1 MDPIVLPRPARDKEK
16 KTLKTRAA
24 RFGVQGNP
32 YGPNHIDVGI
42 IGTTFIFDTLTKYL
56 LRIAQ

>member
-1 MDPIVLPRPARDKEK
+1 
-16 KTLKTRAA
+16 
-24 RFGVQGNP
+24 VQGNP

-56 LRIAQ
+56 ISLLKRKH

>member
-1 MDPIVLPRPARDKEK
+1 M
-16 KTLKTRAA
+16 
-24 RFGVQGNP
+24 QGNP

-56 LRIAQ
+56 ISLLGNISTSGKIFTKQNDLLGICR